1 MHTIQT
7 IQAFLQASGAQYRI
21 IDSGRRVLKVEKG
34 LFEKIENAQAP
45 YPYPLQRHAWF
56 AVLFWDPKN
65 IQQHH
70 IWFLKLPLDEQGYL
84 DLNARDDFLR
94 RALEQLGQALLDS
107 KENASEAPT
116 LEIKDNPWSFTP
128 RQDKMATFHAKAL
141 VELKRPG
148 SQHLAPMLRYLE
160 RPEQFSQW
168 QHIGIQGIADLCA
181 RSNEKSVTNM
191 LRQHLPQLP
200 TEVMVPLL
208 LGLENESI
216 SHLLTQAVIAC
227 KQSMTSDAALIAA
240 IIRALSG
247 SVDQAARK
255 QFTLDALASYK
266 QAPISIEV
274 LVAISGRAWEVLTDD
289 AVALLFVEA
298 LAHNDAGQDA
308 FNQVLT
314 DLLFMPTIGK
324 NIRQA
329 FRSPE
334 RSEHLAKAIGVF
346 LSEVH

>member
-1 MHTIQT
+1 MQPTQT

-21 IDSGRRVLKVEKG
+21 IDLGRRVLKIEKG

-45 YPYPLQRHAWF
+45 YPYPLQRQAWF

-107 KENASEAPT
+107 KENAPEAPA

-128 RQDKMATFHAKAL
+128 RQDKMAAFHAKAL

-148 SQHLAPMLRYLE
+148 SQHLAPMMRYLE
-160 RPEQFSQW
+160 QPEQFSQW

-181 RSNEKSVTNM
+181 RSNEESVTNM

-200 TEVMVPLL
+200 AEVMVPLL

-227 KQSMTSDAALIAA
+227 KQSMTSDTTLLAA

-247 SVDQAARK
+247 SVDQTAKK
-255 QFTLDALASYK
+255 QFILDALDSYK

-298 LAHNDAGQDA
+298 LAYNDAGQGA

-314 DLLFMPTIGK
+314 DLLFMPSIGK
-324 NIRQA
+324 SIRQA
-329 FRSPE
+329 FRSPK
-334 RSEHLAKAIGVF
+334 RSERLGEAIGTF
-346 LSEVH
+346 LGEVH